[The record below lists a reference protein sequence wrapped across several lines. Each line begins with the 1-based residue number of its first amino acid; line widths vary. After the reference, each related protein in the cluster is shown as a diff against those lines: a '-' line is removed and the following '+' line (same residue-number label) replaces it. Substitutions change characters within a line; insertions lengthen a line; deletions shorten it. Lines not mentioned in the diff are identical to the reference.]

1 MNLKYTLDFDGIDFI
16 LKNGQRLPVSRS
28 LSKAAR
34 LVTDLS
40 VPLFAGGAVFTPHVL
55 GGRSACMVSVHPR
68 HQRFSVG

>member
-34 LVTDLS
+34 LVFGDF
-40 VPLFAGGAVFTPHVL
+40 LFRKGANL
-55 GGRSACMVSVHPR
+55 
-68 HQRFSVG
+68 